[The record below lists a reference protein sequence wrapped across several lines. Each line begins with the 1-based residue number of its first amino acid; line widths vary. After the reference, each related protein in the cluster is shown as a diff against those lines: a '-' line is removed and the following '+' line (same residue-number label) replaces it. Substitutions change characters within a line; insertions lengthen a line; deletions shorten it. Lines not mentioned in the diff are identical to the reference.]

1 MKKPQAKRNKRGYYS
16 IKKVP
21 HVSTTTFLK
30 IIAKSFLMGWYASME
45 RKKILSIFA
54 RGMNKKYSTKKILIR
69 IRDYCEQVKGY
80 AADEYTNKRGEAG
93 TIIHDA
99 IHVYLST
106 GKKTKIKDKK
116 SRKAFKNFI
125 KWWAKGKYKVK
136 ETEVVISDPD
146 MEGEGPVAGT
156 MDAYVVRVKDKKMGI
171 VDWKTGKG
179 VYPES
184 YLQILVYRYLA
195 RKSHPS
201 DFGLIVHIPQDGG
214 KITEH
219 LSDEEKYSRK
229 TAVAALMLWRGMN
242 E

>member
-1 MKKPQAKRNKRGYYS
+1 MKKPQTSRDKRGYYS

-30 IIAKSFLMGWYASME
+30 IISKSFLMGWYASME
-45 RKKILSIFA
+45 RKKILEIIA
-54 RGMNKKYSTKKILIR
+54 RGLHKKYSPKKILMR
-69 IRDYCEQVKGY
+69 IEAYCLQVKNY
-80 AADEYTNKRGEAG
+80 AADEYTNKRGDAG

-116 SRKAFKNFI
+116 NRKAFKNFV
-125 KWWAKGKYKVK
+125 KWWAKGKYKILDS
-136 ETEVVISDPD
+136 EVVISDPD

-156 MDAYVVRVKDKKMGI
+156 MDAYILRVKDKKKGLF
-171 VDWKTGKG
+171 DWKTGKG
-179 VYPES
+179 IYPES
-184 YLQILVYRYLA
+184 HLQLMVYRHLA

-201 DFGLIVHIPQDGG
+201 SFGMIVHIPQDGG
-214 KITEH
+214 KIKEH
-219 LSDEEKYSRK
+219 PLDEEKYTLK
-229 TAVAALMLWRGMN
+229 IAVAALKLWRGMN